1 MQQAFDFPVTPKFSF
16 ENFVVCSGNRAAHH
30 FARQLASQDESDNL
44 LYIYGPPGS
53 GKTHL
58 LLAIGAEI
66 GRQHGLDQVP
76 CLSCKEID
84 AICHGHY
91 PSEETSR
98 LAKHFDGAPLL
109 LVDDIHLIPDNAN
122 LRVELWQLFNDFY
135 GAGKKIAITGLH
147 PPRELPHLDGHLVS
161 RLLWGLVAKVDISD
175 DDSRRMILG
184 KLATDRQLRIP
195 LEVFDYLVVHAP
207 RDIPSLITALETIRR
222 LSFATQKKITV
233 RLAREA
239 LG

>member
-16 ENFVVCSGNRAAHH
+16 DNFVVCSGNRAAYH
-30 FARQLASQDESDNL
+30 FARQLASEDGSENL

-58 LLAIGAEI
+58 LLALGAAIGTPL
-66 GRQHGLDQVP
+66 GLAQP
-76 CLSCKEID
+76 PYLSFKEID
-84 AICHGHY
+84 ELYHGEY
-91 PSEETSR
+91 PAEAASR
-98 LAKHFDGAPLL
+98 LAQRFGSAPVLL
-109 LVDDIHLIPDNAN
+109 LDDLHLIPDNVN

-135 GAGKKIAITGLH
+135 SAGRKIVVTGLY

-161 RLLWGLVAKVDISD
+161 RLLWGLVARVDISD
-175 DDSRRMILG
+175 DASRRMIMK
-184 KLATDRQLRIP
+184 KLAEDLQLRIP
-195 LEVFDYLVVHAP
+195 PEVLDYLVMHAR
-207 RDIPSLITALETIRR
+207 RDIPSLMEALEWIRR
-222 LSFATQKKITV
+222 LSFTTQKKVTV